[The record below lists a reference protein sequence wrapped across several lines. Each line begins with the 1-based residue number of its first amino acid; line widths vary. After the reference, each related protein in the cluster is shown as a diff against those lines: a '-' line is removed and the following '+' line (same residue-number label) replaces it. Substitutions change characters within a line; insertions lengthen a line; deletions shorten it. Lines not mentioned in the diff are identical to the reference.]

1 MATNTA
7 YAKLIREG
15 ESLQGSCAE
24 NKPTLEGIDPV
35 LAQLSASLD
44 NLKALKTRQEQMEGS
59 RQETTQFLQQA
70 AEQVREA
77 IRRVRGFVKSQV
89 GTKSE
94 RLPQFGVAPIRSRSA
109 RRPTLKQPVQEPPA
123 AKPAE

>member
-1 MATNTA
+1 MATKTA

-24 NKPTLEGIDPV
+24 NKALLEGGDPLV
-35 LAQLSASLD
+35 ENLTTSLGT
-44 NLKALKTRQEQMEGS
+44 LKTLKTRQEQMEGS
-59 RQETTQFLQQA
+59 RQETTQLLQQA

-77 IRRVRGFVKSQV
+77 IRRLRGFVKAQI

-109 RRPTLKQPVQEPPA
+109 RRPGFKQPE
-123 AKPAE
+123 KPAEKPAE

>member
-15 ESLQGSCAE
+15 ESLQGSCTE
-24 NKPTLEGIDPV
+24 NKPALEGIDP
-35 LAQLSASLD
+35 LAEKLSEALD
-44 NLKALKTRQEQMEGS
+44 SLKTLKTLQEQMEGS
-59 RQETTQFLQQA
+59 RQETTQLLKQA

-77 IRRVRGFVKSQV
+77 IRRVRGFVKAKI

-94 RLPQFGVAPIRSRSA
+94 RLPQFGVAPIRSRGA
-109 RRPTLKQPVQEPPA
+109 RRPALKQPE
-123 AKPAE
+123 KPAE

>member
-24 NKPTLEGIDPV
+24 NKPTLEGIDPLIET
-35 LAQLSASLD
+35 LATSLD
-44 NLKALKTRQEQMEGS
+44 SLKSLKTRQEQMEGS
-59 RQETTQFLQQA
+59 RQETTQLLQQA

-77 IRRVRGFVKSQV
+77 IRRVRGFVKSSV

-94 RLPQFGVAPIRSRSA
+94 RLPQFGIAPIRSRGA
-109 RRPTLKQPVQEPPA
+109 RRLTLRKQEAPA
-123 AKPAE
+123 AEPAE

>member
-15 ESLQGSCAE
+15 ESLQGSCTE
-24 NKPTLEGIDPV
+24 NKPALEGVDP
-35 LAQLSASLD
+35 LLGNLSASLD
-44 NLKALKTRQEQMEGS
+44 TLKTLKTRQEQMEGS
-59 RQETTQFLQQA
+59 RQETTQLLKQA

-77 IRRVRGFVKSQV
+77 IRRLRGFVKAQI
-89 GTKSE
+89 GTKNE

-109 RRPTLKQPVQEPPA
+109 RRPTLKQPETPA
-123 AKPAE
+123 AKQAE

>member
-15 ESLQGSCAE
+15 ESLQGSVVE
-24 NKPTLEGIDPV
+24 NKPALEGVDP
-35 LAQLSASLD
+35 LLENLSTSLGT
-44 NLKALKTRQEQMEGS
+44 LKTLKTRQEQMEGS
-59 RQETTQFLQQA
+59 RQETTQLLQQA
-70 AEQVREA
+70 AEQTREA
-77 IRRVRGFVKSQV
+77 IRRLRGFVKAQI

-94 RLPQFGVAPIRSRSA
+94 RLPQFGVAPIRSRSV
-109 RRPTLKQPVQEPPA
+109 RRPTLKQPETPA

>member
-15 ESLQGSCAE
+15 ESLQGSCTE
-24 NKPTLEGIDPV
+24 NKPALEGIDP
-35 LAQLSASLD
+35 LLQSLSTSLD
-44 NLKALKTRQEQMEGS
+44 TLKTLKTRQEQMEGS
-59 RQETTQFLQQA
+59 RQETTQLLQQA

-77 IRRVRGFVKSQV
+77 IRRLRGFVKAQI

-94 RLPQFGVAPIRSRSA
+94 RLPQFGVAPIRSRGA
-109 RRPTLKQPVQEPPA
+109 RRLTLKQPE
-123 AKPAE
+123 KPAE

>member
-1 MATNTA
+1 MPTNTA

-24 NKPTLEGIDPV
+24 NKPALEGIDP
-35 LAQLSASLD
+35 LTEKLSTSLD
-44 NLKALKTRQEQMEGS
+44 SLKILKTLQEQMEGS
-59 RQETTQFLQQA
+59 RQETTQLLQEA

-77 IRRVRGFVKSQV
+77 IRRVRGFVKAKI

-94 RLPQFGVAPIRSRSA
+94 RLPQFGVAPIRSRT
-109 RRPTLKQPVQEPPA
+109 RRPAIKLPA
-123 AKPAE
+123 AE